1 MPRRAPAVSPHI
13 ESFLEMLVAE
23 RNAAAN
29 TCIAYRKDLADFA
42 AFLNRRGGDV
52 AKADAAQ
59 VRAYLSRLHQAG
71 MSPRTAARRL
81 ASLRQFHRFLVAEGV
96 RGDDPMSTI
105 DGPRIGRPLP
115 KILDQADVEKLLDA
129 ARRHEGTE
137 GKRLVA
143 LLEVLYAAGLRV
155 SELVTLPLAAV
166 ARDGRFLIVRG
177 KGSKERLAPLSQ
189 PARDA
194 IAAYK
199 AVRHAFLPKGTKESR
214 FMFPSRGAA
223 GHITTARV
231 AQLLKSLAAEAG
243 IDPRKISP
251 HVLRHA
257 FATHL
262 IDGGADLRAV
272 QQMLGHADIA
282 TTQIYTHVAGERM
295 KRLVHEHHP
304 LSRPK
309 TGARQPGDS

>member
-1 MPRRAPAVSPHI
+1 MPPARPAASSRHV
-13 ESFLEMLVAE
+13 ESFLEMMAAE
-23 RNAAAN
+23 RNAAEN
-29 TCIAYRKDLADFA
+29 TRIAYGKDLADFA
-42 AFLNRRGGDV
+42 AFLARRGTDI
-52 AKADAAQ
+52 AQADAGQVKEYLAQ
-59 VRAYLSRLHQAG
+59 LRRAG

-81 ASLRQFHRFLVAEGV
+81 ASLRQFHRFLVAEGI
-96 RGDDPMSTI
+96 RGDDPMSTV

-115 KILDQADVEKLLDA
+115 KVLDRTDIDRLLDA
-129 ARRHEGTE
+129 ARGHEGVE

-143 LLEVLYAAGLRV
+143 FLEILYAAGLRV
-155 SELVTLPLAAV
+155 SELVAMPLTAV
-166 ARDGRFLIVRG
+166 SRDGRFLIVRG
-177 KGSKERLAPLSQ
+177 KGNKERLAPLSD
-189 PARDA
+189 PAREA
-194 IAAYK
+194 LAEYRS
-199 AVRHAFLPKGTKESR
+199 VRHAFLPKNAKESR

-231 AQLLKSLAAEAG
+231 AQLLKQVAVAAG
-243 IDPRKISP
+243 IDPRKVSP

-295 KRLVHEHHP
+295 KRLVHSHHP
-304 LSRPK
+304 LARAKSR
-309 TGARQPGDS
+309 ARGS

>member
-1 MPRRAPAVSPHI
+1 MTRGAEASPQI
-13 ESFLEMLVAE
+13 ERFLEMLAAE

-29 TCIAYRKDLADFA
+29 TRLAYSKDLRDFA
-42 AFLNRRGGDV
+42 AFLGGSGTDV
-52 AKADAAQ
+52 AEASSAQ
-59 VRAYLSRLHQAG
+59 VRAYLGRLRAAG

-96 RGDDPMSTI
+96 RPDDPMSTI
-105 DGPRIGRPLP
+105 DGPKIGRPLP
-115 KILDQADVEKLLDA
+115 KILDRADVEKLIAA
-129 ARRHEGTE
+129 ARAHDDLE

-143 LLEVLYAAGLRV
+143 LLETLYAAGLRV
-155 SELVTLPLAAV
+155 SELVSLPVAALS
-166 ARDGRFLIVRG
+166 RDGRFVIVRG
-177 KGSKERLAPLSQ
+177 KGSKERLAPLSE
-189 PARDA
+189 PAREA
-194 IAAYK
+194 LETYR
-199 AVRHAFLPKGTKESR
+199 AVRHAFLPKGAKDSR

-223 GHITTARV
+223 GHITAARV
-231 AQLLKSLAAEAG
+231 AQLLKVLAVEAG
-243 IDPRKISP
+243 IEPRRISP

-295 KRLVHEHHP
+295 RRLVHEHHP
-304 LSRPK
+304 L
-309 TGARQPGDS
+309 ARQRARAKPG